1 MRAKSPTR
9 SAHTGKKAER
19 TRDRQDEAMRQGENE
34 LRAQNERFVAAV
46 ETMSHGLA
54 MFDAEERMII
64 CNRYYLQIFRLD
76 PDVIKPGVPFLDIL
90 RHSVDTGVASQSAE
104 ELYAYRRE
112 FIGLRRPATYEEVL
126 SDGRVI
132 TISHRPTAEGGW
144 VSVYEDVTEKRE
156 VEQTLIEQIRRFD
169 AALGNMSQGLL
180 MFDAEARLI
189 VRNDRFLDIYGL
201 GPEVVTIGQ
210 TYVEILARLSAMGVY
225 PGLDAERETRIIGA
239 AMEAGRTYSVQR
251 ELFDGRTIA
260 VSHRPVA
267 SGGWVGTFEDITERR
282 QAETRILHMAH
293 HDGLT
298 DLSNRA
304 VFRERL
310 ELAAAAVRRDHYPFA
325 VLSVDLDR
333 FKSVNDT
340 LGHPVGD
347 ALLKSVA
354 KRLRGCLRASTDAA
368 ARLGGDEF
376 AVLQPGISNQ
386 QDAGTL
392 AARLI
397 ETIGRPHEL
406 DGRQV
411 TVGVSIGIAV
421 APIDGDDPDQLL
433 KNADLA
439 LYRAK
444 REGRNTY
451 RFFEAEMDATVRR
464 RRELEIDL
472 RGALLRGE
480 LELYYQPIQDLGTE
494 RIVGCEALLRWRCP
508 KRGLVSPA
516 DFILV
521 AEEANLIGPIGE
533 WVLGHACTVAA
544 GWPDQKRIAVN
555 VSAVQFQNGL
565 LSQKVLAAISA
576 SGLRPDRLVLEITET
591 SLLRESE
598 LVLHTLMQLRSMGVR
613 IALDDFGTGYSSL
626 SYLKRFPIDTLKID
640 RSFVR
645 DLDDVDTAAIVRAIV
660 GLAGRL
666 GISVTA
672 EGVETEAQRALLK
685 KLGCNEAQ
693 GFLIGAPVPEPELA
707 FRRRRRPAARMAQPK

>member
-1 MRAKSPTR
+1 MRAKSPR
-9 SAHTGKKAER
+9 PAAHMSMTAG
-19 TRDRQDEAMRQGENE
+19 RDQQEEALRQGENE

-64 CNRYYLQIFRLD
+64 CNRYYLQIFDLD
-76 PDVIKPGVPFLDIL
+76 PDVIKPGVSFLDIL
-90 RHSVDTGVASQSAE
+90 RHSVDIGVASQSAE
-104 ELYAYRRE
+104 ELYAYRQE

-132 TISHRPTAEGGW
+132 TITHRPTAEGGW
-144 VSVYEDVTEKRE
+144 VSVYEDVTEKRT
-156 VEQTLIEQIRRFD
+156 VEQALIEQIRRFD

-189 VRNDRFLDIYGL
+189 VRNDRFLAIYGL
-201 GPEVVTIGQ
+201 GPEVVSIGQ
-210 TYVEILARLSAMGVY
+210 TYAETLARLSALGFY

-239 AMEAGRTYSVQR
+239 AMAAGRIYSVQR
-251 ELFDGRTIA
+251 ELSDGRTIA

-267 SGGWVGTFEDITERR
+267 SGGWVSTFEDITERR

-298 DLSNRA
+298 DLSNRV

-310 ELAAAAVRRDHYPFA
+310 EQAAAAVRSDGYPFA

-333 FKSVNDT
+333 FKAVNDT

-347 ALLKSVA
+347 ALLRSVA
-354 KRLRGCLRASTDAA
+354 ERLRGCLRSSTDAA

-376 AVLQPGISNQ
+376 AILQPGISNP

-406 DGRQV
+406 DGREI
-411 TVGVSIGIAV
+411 TVGISIGIAV
-421 APIDGDDPDQLL
+421 APVDGDDPDQLL

-451 RFFEAEMDATVRR
+451 RFFEAEMDATVRS

-480 LELYYQPIQDLGTE
+480 FELYYQPIQDLGSG
-494 RIVGCEALLRWRCP
+494 RINGCEALLRWRCP

-516 DFILV
+516 DFIPV
-521 AEEANLIGPIGE
+521 AEEANLIVPIGE
-533 WVLGHACTVAA
+533 WVLRHACTVAA
-544 GWPDQKRIAVN
+544 GWPDRKRIAVN
-555 VSAVQFQNGL
+555 VSAMQFQNGL
-565 LSQKVLAAISA
+565 LSQNVLSAIA
-576 SGLRPDRLVLEITET
+576 TSGLSPDRLILEITET
-591 SLLRESE
+591 ALLGEGE
-598 LVLHTLMQLRSMGVR
+598 LVAHTLMQLRSMGVR

-626 SYLKRFPIDTLKID
+626 SYLKRFPFDTLKID

-645 DLDDVDTAAIVRAIV
+645 DLEDVDTAAIVRAIV

-672 EGVETEAQRALLK
+672 EGVETAAQRSKLK
-685 KLGCNEAQ
+685 RLGCNEAQ
-693 GFLIGAPVPEPELA
+693 GFLIGAPVPEAEL
-707 FRRRRRPAARMAQPK
+707 FQGRRRRRSWLKA

>member
-1 MRAKSPTR
+1 MRAKSPNPPTR
-9 SAHTGKKAER
+9 IR
-19 TRDRQDEAMRQGENE
+19 TKVDRDCDRQEEALRQGGNE

-54 MFDAEERMII
+54 MFDADERMII

-76 PDVIKPGVPFLDIL
+76 PDVIKPGVFFLDIL
-90 RHSVDTGVASQSAE
+90 RHSVDIGVASQSAE
-104 ELYAYRRE
+104 ELYAYRQE
-112 FIGLRRPATYEEVL
+112 FIGSCRPATYEEVL
-126 SDGRVI
+126 ADGRVI
-132 TISHRPTAEGGW
+132 TITHRPTAEGGW
-144 VSVYEDVTEKRE
+144 VSVYEDVTEKRR
-156 VEQTLIEQIRRFD
+156 VEQALIEQIRRFD

-180 MFDAEARLI
+180 MFDADARLI
-189 VRNDRFLDIYGL
+189 VRNDRFLDIYRF
-201 GPEVVTIGQ
+201 GPELVTIGQ
-210 TYVEILARLSAMGVY
+210 TYAEILGRLSALGIY
-225 PGLDAERETRIIGA
+225 PGLDAEREARIIGA

-251 ELFDGRTIA
+251 ELSDGRTIA

-267 SGGWVGTFEDITERR
+267 SGGWVSTFEDVTERR

-298 DLSNRA
+298 DLSNRV

-310 ELAAAAVRRDHYPFA
+310 EQAAAAVQRDNYPFA

-340 LGHPVGD
+340 LGHPAGD

-354 KRLRGCLRASTDAA
+354 ERLRGCLRASTDAA

-376 AVLQPGISNQ
+376 AILQPGISTP

-421 APIDGDDPDQLL
+421 APMDGDNPDQLL

-451 RFFEAEMDATVRR
+451 RFFEAEMDATVRS

-480 LELYYQPIQDLGTE
+480 FELHYQPIQDLGSG
-494 RIVGCEALLRWRCP
+494 RINGCEALLRWCCP

-516 DFILV
+516 DFIPV
-521 AEEANLIGPIGE
+521 AEEANLIGPIGQ
-533 WVLGHACTVAA
+533 WVLDHACTVAA
-544 GWPDQKRIAVN
+544 GWPDRKRIAVN

-565 LSQKVLAAISA
+565 LSQNVLSAIAS
-576 SGLRPDRLVLEITET
+576 SGLSPDRLILEITET
-591 SLLRESE
+591 SLLGESE
-598 LVLHTLMQLRSMGVR
+598 LVAHTLMQLRSMGVR

-626 SYLKRFPIDTLKID
+626 SYLKRFPFDTLKID

-672 EGVETEAQRALLK
+672 EGVETAAQRSKLK
-685 KLGCNEAQ
+685 RLGCNEAQ
-693 GFLIGAPVPEPELA
+693 GFLIGAPMPEAEL
-707 FRRRRRPAARMAQPK
+707 FQDRRRRRSWLKALPK